1 MTFKSEC
8 TDADSYIANI
18 EYIELGA
25 EMKSDIEKGKA
36 DFRAI
41 RDSIRGGISG
51 DVAAKQVSAKLEK
64 IKDKYINIY
73 FEEHQKKR
81 LGIDDAKKRGKIQES
96 VALANLR
103 KLRSIEILSSAK
115 LSELEQD
122 MSSLKV
128 CYELTITELKSSPIC
143 PHCRYS
149 LEDKD
154 KNVYGQL
161 DNLETRIDNM
171 VAEWTKMLLDTIS
184 DPIVL
189 EQKKFL
195 KPQEAQ
201 AIEDFV
207 VSGSLPEKV
216 DDYFVKSINALLR
229 GFEPVVIDTDELVKK
244 LEELPPLDEDT
255 FKAKV
260 NDIVAGYIKGRDN
273 SNLRIVIKR
282 KESEE

>member
-1 MTFKSEC
+1 
-8 TDADSYIANI
+8 
-18 EYIELGA
+18 
-25 EMKSDIEKGKA
+25 
-36 DFRAI
+36 
-41 RDSIRGGISG
+41 
-51 DVAAKQVSAKLEK
+51 
-64 IKDKYINIY
+64 
-73 FEEHQKKR
+73 
-81 LGIDDAKKRGKIQES
+81 
-96 VALANLR
+96 
-103 KLRSIEILSSAK
+103 
-115 LSELEQD
+115 